1 MTMKDL
7 FEIVTEA
14 YAKLKGKKKFPL
26 EFRRIEYG
34 GVHVVGWFTIHR
46 FGGCIGDPEGTIV
59 FDGCYDFGAA
69 RELAKQIVKDM
80 AEVGEWVDAE
90 QLSPHFHRG

>member
-1 MTMKDL
+1 MKDL

-14 YAKLKGKKKFPL
+14 YEKVKQRKFPL

-46 FGGCIGDPEGTIV
+46 VGKFVGDPDGTIV

-69 RELAKQIVKDM
+69 GKLAKQIVKDM
-80 AEVGEWVDAE
+80 AKVGEWVDAE
-90 QLSPHFHRG
+90 KLSPNYHGVE